1 MRLGFYM
8 GYAPPGTNPTEL
20 VALAQEAETL
30 GYDSA
35 WAAEAWGTDAATVLS
50 WLAATTTTLRVGSA
64 IFQIPARTPTNT
76 AMTAATLDLMSGGRF
91 LLGLGLSGPQVVE
104 GWHGEPWGKPITKM
118 REYVEIVRAVLRR
131 ETVQHE
137 GSQYQVPYTGPN
149 ATGLGKP
156 LKLMARPLRADI
168 PIYLAVFK
176 PRSVQLAAEIADGWL
191 PIFFSPERTRETF
204 PAPFARGDG
213 FDIAPAVPAVAI
225 DDVEIARDV
234 LRPYYALYIGGM
246 GARGANFYN
255 DLVVELR
262 LRGRGEGDPGPLPGR
277 QAARCRR
284 GRARSA
290 DRRARA
296 RRAARPDSRP
306 ACRLEG
312 IRCDDAPDLDPRL
325 GDASRRLGGSL
336 MKQFDLT
343 GKTAIVTGGGKGIGR
358 QMAEGLA
365 EAGANLV
372 LCARQADRCE
382 QAAAELEQLGVKALG
397 LGCDVRDP
405 EQVAAVV
412 ERTVADFGGVD
423 VLVNNAGVVWGA
435 TPEDMPLE
443 GWQKVV
449 DVNLT
454 GVFLFSQAAG
464 RVMIGGD
471 GGAIVN
477 IASVAGLHGA
487 PPEIANTVVYHA
499 TKGGVIAFTRDLAW
513 KWAPHGI
520 RVNAIAPGWFPSDMA
535 NFVLEHAGEELVRR
549 VPLRRFGGPEDL
561 KGPVVFLAS
570 DASAYVTG
578 HTLVVD
584 GGQSA

>member
-1 MRLGFYM
+1 M
-8 GYAPPGTNPTEL
+8 
-20 VALAQEAETL
+20 
-30 GYDSA
+30 
-35 WAAEAWGTDAATVLS
+35 
-50 WLAATTTTLRVGSA
+50 
-64 IFQIPARTPTNT
+64 
-76 AMTAATLDLMSGGRF
+76 
-91 LLGLGLSGPQVVE
+91 
-104 GWHGEPWGKPITKM
+104 
-118 REYVEIVRAVLRR
+118 
-131 ETVQHE
+131 
-137 GSQYQVPYTGPN
+137 
-149 ATGLGKP
+149 
-156 LKLMARPLRADI
+156 KL
-168 PIYLAVFK
+168 
-176 PRSVQLAAEIADGWL
+176 
-191 PIFFSPERTRETF
+191 
-204 PAPFARGDG
+204 
-213 FDIAPAVPAVAI
+213 
-225 DDVEIARDV
+225 
-234 LRPYYALYIGGM
+234 
-246 GARGANFYN
+246 
-255 DLVVELR
+255 
-262 LRGRGEGDPGPLPGR
+262 
-277 QAARCRR
+277 
-284 GRARSA
+284 
-290 DRRARA
+290 
-296 RRAARPDSRP
+296 
-306 ACRLEG
+306 
-312 IRCDDAPDLDPRL
+312 
-325 GDASRRLGGSL
+325 
-336 MKQFDLT
+336 FDLT

-358 QMAEGLA
+358 QMAQGLA
-365 EAGANLV
+365 EAGANVV

-382 QAAAELEQLGVKALG
+382 QAAAELAEQFGVKALG
-397 LGCDVRDP
+397 LGCDVRDT
-405 EQVAAVV
+405 EQVQAVV
-412 ERTVADFGGVD
+412 ARTVTDFGAVD

-487 PPEIANTVVYHA
+487 PPEIVNTVVYHA

-549 VPLRRFGGPEDL
+549 VPLRRFGGADDL